1 MDEPF
6 GGNILYVDLTKGKVR
21 KEELSDSLKKE
32 FLGGWGIQYK
42 LAYDLIKP
50 GTDSLS
56 PENPLIYGTGVLV
69 GTSAPGSTKLFAVY
83 KAPLND
89 AIAPA
94 AGGLGLAH
102 QLKYSGYDYLVITG
116 RSEEPVYL
124 KIFDD
129 DVELNSANHLWGK
142 GIQQTTDELWKEHG
156 RDCTVQAIGQ
166 AGENLVRFSFSL
178 INKAST
184 IGKGGMGALMGSKD
198 LKAIV
203 AKGTKGIRVADKKKF
218 RQLINPIVKS
228 IQEWPQRERWS
239 RQGSMYAWGSFP
251 EITYPYKNWTEL
263 YPPGQANKLYGIEIL
278 EKVKRS
284 NIACP
289 TCPIGCKFNMETMDG
304 EYKGLKAPMAH
315 FGGVAVFWGMRFDL
329 QDYSRGVKLEE
340 LANDYGLETVTTSAI
355 IDYAVDLYER
365 GIIGDEETKGLELMR
380 NFETALTLVEQIT
393 KREGLGD
400 ILAEGWLS
408 CIKRFGEEAEKYAFH
423 IKGLDVLNDPR
434 MIFNSECFEQI
445 VNPRGGFHVVPAL
458 SPTMVP
464 GRTPDKLMRHC
475 SRVGVP
481 EERMSSIF
489 EPEFNMA
496 RFTKWIEDWYGV
508 MNIVGICFRHPIAVN
523 YNLDKVTELF
533 SAATGVEITPSEFL
547 RVGEKIT
554 NLQRM
559 INVREGFSR
568 KDDSYPAKWL
578 EEPLRVGDM
587 EFWWKDYYMTKQ
599 YTKED
604 VERLIDDYYDERG
617 WDQNGIPTKST
628 LKELGLEETIK
639 DV

>member
-1 MDEPF
+1 MDEPY
-6 GGNILYVDLTKGKVR
+6 GGNILYVDLKQGSVK
-21 KEELSDSLKKE
+21 KEELKDSLKKE

-50 GTDSLS
+50 GIDPLS
-56 PENPLIYGTGVLV
+56 PQNPIIYGTGVLV
-69 GTSAPGSTKLFAVY
+69 GTSVPGATKMFAIY
-83 KAPLND
+83 KAPLNGV
-89 AIAPA
+89 IAPA

-102 QLKYSGYDYLVITG
+102 QLKYAGYDYLVITG
-116 RSEEPVYL
+116 KSEEPVYL

-129 DVELNSANHLWGK
+129 DVELEDAGHLWGK
-142 GIQQTTDELWKEHG
+142 GIQQTTDELWKQFG
-156 RDCTVQAIGQ
+156 RDCMVQAIGQ

-184 IGKGGMGALMGSKD
+184 LGKGGLGALMGSKK
-198 LKAIV
+198 LKAV
-203 AKGTKGIRVADKKKF
+203 VVKGTKGIRVADKKKF
-218 RQLINPIVKS
+218 RQLVNPI
-228 IQEWPQRERWS
+228 IENIRQWPDRERWS

-251 EITYPYKNWTEL
+251 EITYPYKNWSEL
-263 YPPGQANKLYGIEIL
+263 YPPGQANKLYGIKIL

-304 EYKGLKAPMAH
+304 DYKGLKATMAH
-315 FGGVAVFWGMRFDL
+315 FGGVAVFWGIRFDL

-340 LANDYGLETVTTSAI
+340 MANDYGLETVTTSAI
-355 IDYAVDLYER
+355 IDYAVDLYEK
-365 GIIGDEETKGLELMR
+365 GIISDDVTEGLELMR
-380 NFETALTLVEQIT
+380 NFETAKTLVEQIT
-393 KREGLGD
+393 NRQGLGN

-408 CIKRFGEEAEKYAFH
+408 CIRRFGEEAEKYAFI
-423 IKGLDVLNDPR
+423 IKGLDVLSDPR

-475 SRVGVP
+475 NRIGVP
-481 EERMSSIF
+481 EDRMTNIF
-489 EPEFNMA
+489 QPELNMA

-508 MNIVGICFRHPIAVN
+508 MNILGICFRHPIAVN
-523 YNLDKVTELF
+523 YNLNTVTELF
-533 SAATGVEITPSEFL
+533 TAAIGVEITARELL

-554 NLQRM
+554 NLQRI
-559 INVREGFSR
+559 INIREGFSR
-568 KDDSYPAKWL
+568 KDDSYPQKWL
-578 EEPLRVGDM
+578 EEPLKLGNM

-599 YTKED
+599 YTKAD
-604 VERLIDDYYDERG
+604 VEKLIDDYYDERG
-617 WDQNGIPTKST
+617 WDKNGIPTKEK
-628 LKELGLEETIK
+628 LKELGLPP
-639 DV
+639 